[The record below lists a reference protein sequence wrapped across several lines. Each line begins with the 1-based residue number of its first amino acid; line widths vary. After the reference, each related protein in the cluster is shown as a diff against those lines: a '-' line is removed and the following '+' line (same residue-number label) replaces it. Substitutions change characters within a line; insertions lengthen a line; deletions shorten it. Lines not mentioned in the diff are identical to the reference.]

1 MSPITS
7 NQGSYPPS
15 SFIPSSVAHFFS
27 PLPVSSI
34 SPPAMPLLTHRRTHT
49 PLIPLTPMALRKE
62 VQYVHWRQNTVI
74 TILQDDNPRQPRGVR
89 GLFCFVFSVVFS
101 VFLWCLKAEAA
112 VVCSTWEELVSGC
125 TTKIVTAL
133 PWSWTGRLRGC
144 SVSHLTD
151 SSRAWPSICNQLLSC
166 ISCLWLPRQGKSH
179 YFWQHLL
186 ASCTASGT

>member
-34 SPPAMPLLTHRRTHT
+34 SPPAMPLQTHRRAHT

-74 TILQDDNPRQPRGVR
+74 TILQNDNPRQPRGVQ
-89 GLFCFVFSVVFS
+89 GLFCFVLSVVFS

-112 VVCSTWEELVSGC
+112 VVCSTWEVLVSGYI
-125 TTKIVTAL
+125 TKIVTAL
-133 PWSWTGRLRGC
+133 PWWWTGRLGGLFC
-144 SVSHLTD
+144 VPSHKLQQSMAPPFATGYSAAFHVCD
-151 SSRAWPSICNQLLSC
+151 CRDKEKAIISGSIS
-166 ISCLWLPRQGKSH
+166 
-179 YFWQHLL
+179 